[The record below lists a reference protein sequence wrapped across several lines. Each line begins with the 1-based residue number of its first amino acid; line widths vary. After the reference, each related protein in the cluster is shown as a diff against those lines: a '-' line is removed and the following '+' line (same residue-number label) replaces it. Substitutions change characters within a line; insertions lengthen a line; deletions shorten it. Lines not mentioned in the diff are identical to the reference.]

1 MKKMTMTAWIVALAM
16 TVVLPV
22 GCSARDPQPELYPN
36 EHLRKVGDVQAK
48 QDMAYCQA
56 LSQQYLQQRNAGAE
70 AAGNT
75 VGGAAGGAALGA
87 IGGAIG
93 GNAGKGAAIGAGVG
107 AGLGLLRGL
116 SKGSQPPQNYE
127 AFVRKCMTD
136 KGYDVIGF
144 GR

>member
-1 MKKMTMTAWIVALAM
+1 MKKTGM
-16 TVVLPV
+16 TVSVLGLVTMLVLPS

-36 EHLRKVGDVQAK
+36 AHLRKVGDAQAK
-48 QDMAYCQA
+48 QDIAYCQA
-56 LSQQYLQQRNAGAE
+56 LSQQYLQKNNAAAD

-116 SKGSQPPQNYE
+116 SKGAQPPQNYE

>member
-1 MKKMTMTAWIVALAM
+1 MTL
-16 TVVLPV
+16 VVPSS
-22 GCSARDPQPELYPN
+22 CSARDPQPELYPN
-36 EHLRKVGDVQAK
+36 AYLRQVGEAQAK
-48 QDMAYCQA
+48 QDIAYCQA
-56 LSQQYLQQRNAGAE
+56 LSQQYLQKNNAGVD

-116 SKGSQPPQNYE
+116 TKAAAPPQNYE
-127 AFVRKCMTD
+127 AFVRKCMSD